1 MKRFALVALVAVLFL
16 GPIGCAEKRVYDPE
30 NDPDPMPQRISV
42 SVESVK
48 LMSVGGEFLYTKV
61 VFVWRGIS
69 SAPVYLHGDQT
80 NVISIGM
87 EFSDIELADWAN
99 GNPDYRLRYKP
110 TNRSYMLRFSKD
122 TEEQE

>member
-1 MKRFALVALVAVLFL
+1 MKRFALAALAVVLFL
-16 GPIGCAEKRVYDPE
+16 GLIGCAEKRVYDPD

-48 LMSVGGEFLYTKV
+48 LMSAGELLYTKV

-80 NVISIGM
+80 NVISVGM

-110 TNRSYMLRFSKD
+110 TNRGYMLRFSKD
-122 TEEQE
+122 VKEEE

>member
-1 MKRFALVALVAVLFL
+1 MKRFALVALAAVLFL
-16 GPIGCAEKRVYDPE
+16 GLIGCAEKRVYDPE
-30 NDPDPMPQRISV
+30 NDPDPMPRRISV

-48 LMSVGGEFLYTKV
+48 LMGVGEFLHTKV
-61 VFVWRGIS
+61 VFAWRGIS

-80 NVISIGM
+80 DVISIGM
-87 EFSDIELADWAN
+87 EFGDIELADWAN

-122 TEEQE
+122 TKEQE

>member
-1 MKRFALVALVAVLFL
+1 MKRFAFVALAVALFL
-16 GPIGCAEKRVYDPE
+16 GPIGCAEDSVYDSE
-30 NDPDPMPQRISV
+30 NDPDLMPQRISV

-48 LMSVGGEFLYTKV
+48 LMSAEDFLYTKV

-110 TNRSYMLRFSKD
+110 TSRSYMLRFSKD
-122 TEEQE
+122 TKEQE

>member
-1 MKRFALVALVAVLFL
+1 MKRFAIVALVVALFL
-16 GPIGCAEKRVYDPE
+16 GLIGCAEKLVYDPE

-48 LMSVGGEFLYTKV
+48 LMSSGEFVHTKV

-80 NVISIGM
+80 NVVSIGM

-122 TEEQE
+122 TKEQE